1 MHRPLNSLTWQPG
14 SPELYCSP
22 GARLALGQECCH
34 CLKSSNRFGA
44 VSGFCDKSESPVSTV
59 YPLHVQREID
69 RRWLQRSEE
78 TASVRALK
86 VIDFFRGAAAVTRKG
101 YNVSGLP
108 PCSRTAAA
116 V

>member
-1 MHRPLNSLTWQPG
+1 M
-14 SPELYCSP
+14 
-22 GARLALGQECCH
+22 
-34 CLKSSNRFGA
+34 
-44 VSGFCDKSESPVSTV
+44 STV

-69 RRWLQRSEE
+69 RRWLQRS
-78 TASVRALK
+78 ASVRALK